1 MVKYIYI
8 YLIWVPSDPPI
19 VGWVVVQQQFVVVSV
34 SFVARIARQE
44 LEGRGVSAARGVRDG
59 WRLVSGAL
67 ETGRGSDQGHWK

>member
-1 MVKYIYI
+1 M
-8 YLIWVPSDPPI
+8 
-19 VGWVVVQQQFVVVSV
+19 QQQFVVVSV